1 MAHRQGPYRI
11 RTEQEYCAARTE
23 LDELLGSGS
32 DAIDGQRVDEL
43 IASIENYV
51 ASARF
56 LPDFSQGSGEPYA
69 NAA

>member
-1 MAHRQGPYRI
+1 MAHRQGPHHI

-32 DAIDGQRVDEL
+32 GVIGEQRVDEL
-43 IASIENYV
+43 IASIETYV

-56 LPDFSQGSGEPYA
+56 LPDFSEGSGEPYA